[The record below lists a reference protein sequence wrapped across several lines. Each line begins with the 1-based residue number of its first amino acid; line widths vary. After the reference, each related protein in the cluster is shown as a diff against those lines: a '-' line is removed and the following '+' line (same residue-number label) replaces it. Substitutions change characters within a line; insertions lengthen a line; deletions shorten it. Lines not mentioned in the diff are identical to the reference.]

1 MKFYKLSCMALLY
14 MFIFFSGCSHTLQ
27 PTPQITDE
35 VYVTVTPEV
44 TEPTPTVTERN
55 SLSRVPERL
64 NSCFNYTVNL
74 ADEKKYT
81 KTPKDFQNE
90 NEFYDYVFDYSENQ
104 IRDIVKYISDSD
116 FMIINVD
123 TLFDEPFNQ
132 TFVINNKS
140 VVDELKEIISHLE
153 FQKCSTYRYAEHWP
167 DEISPPAGGGGG
179 SLRELGLYADGERIY
194 IYYEVDS
201 STGKAIE
208 PQASSEEKILL
219 RKGLMLFNNGDVIFN
234 FGTGTSYSTI
244 SAEMRVYDREK
255 FNTLYSQITKSITE
269 NYNGISMDEV
279 ILNING
285 G

>member
-1 MKFYKLSCMALLY
+1 MKFYKLSCMTLLY
-14 MFIFFSGCSHTLQ
+14 VFIFFSGCSHTSQ

-35 VYVTVTPEV
+35 VYVTVTPEAS
-44 TEPTPTVTERN
+44 TPTVTEKN
-55 SLSRVPERL
+55 TLSRVPERL

-104 IRDIVKYISDSD
+104 IKDIVKYISDSD

-132 TFVINNKS
+132 TFVINNKY

-201 STGKAIE
+201 STGKAID
-208 PQASSEEKILL
+208 PQASSEGKVLL

-244 SAEMRVYDREK
+244 SAEMSVSDREK
-255 FNTLYSQITKSITE
+255 FNTLYSKITKSITE
-269 NYNGISMDEV
+269 NYDGISMDEV